1 MYIRFIFWGSAMQFL
16 LQTLRS
22 IIFERT
28 SSKYAYLTT
37 TLKAWHHHHICM
49 HMCVY
54 MCVCVCVYIYTYIH
68 TYIQTH
74 THTHTH
80 THRSAWNSQ
89 KYCNIHTSNYSTS
102 LPFILSLQDSIT
114 SAKDQIEQMSANA
127 SIFYMFYI
135 YVQFI
140 E

>member
-1 MYIRFIFWGSAMQFL
+1 MYV
-16 LQTLRS
+16 
-22 IIFERT
+22 
-28 SSKYAYLTT
+28 
-37 TLKAWHHHHICM
+37 CM
-49 HMCVY
+49 YVYVCVCV
-54 MCVCVCVYIYTYIH
+54 CVCVCVYTYIH
-68 TYIQTH
+68 TPIH
-74 THTHTH
+74 TDRTA
-80 THRSAWNSQ
+80 RNSQ

-114 SAKDQIEQMSANA
+114 SVKDQIEQMSANA